1 MSETHSENSRRPSQ
15 FFAYFKF
22 LLFMFALLVILN
34 IAVYFRDF
42 YSGLLMSLGLAAYL
56 LVLVIYY
63 FYRRRKAINELVG
76 FAAHFSSAQ
85 TKLMEDFAFPYVILD
100 KDASILWG
108 NAAFIDIAG
117 EECVQDHEEIFDV
130 FPDFEDD
137 FLPKAGNINEAGLI
151 VNDRF
156 YRLDL
161 RFLFDKNDLDVYDMP
176 DISHYDLKK
185 LYAVSFFDETELREY
200 IHKYQDETLVTA
212 LLYLD
217 NYEETL
223 EMLDDIKRSIMMA
236 VVDRKLSQY
245 FGERDII
252 IRRFERDKY
261 IVMMRNKSLE
271 ELKDGKFTILQEMRN
286 LNVGNDMS
294 VTVSMGV
301 GMNQGSYIKNLESAR
316 IAIDLALGRGGDQA
330 VIKDGGSIQYFGG
343 KAMAMEKNTKVKA
356 RVKAHALYEFMS
368 VAERVVILGHRMPDA
383 DSVGASVGVFSA
395 ARSIGKKAYIVIDAE
410 TPSIKPIMNSFQAQ
424 PDHYAGVFINC
435 EAARNLVDANTLLV
449 IVDTSSTDI
458 ISCPELLNKT
468 KSIVILDHHR
478 ISSSLIQN
486 TVLSY
491 IEPYAS
497 STCEMTAE
505 ILQYFPENIKLRSIE
520 ADAMY
525 AGITVDTDNFIL
537 KTGVRTFEAA
547 AYLRRCGADAIR
559 VRKMMRDDISDY
571 LAREK
576 VIGNAELY
584 RDVYAI
590 SCNEDTDAEDPTVV
604 GAQAANS
611 LLNIKGV
618 KASFVLTEFNGT
630 VFISARSIDEVNVQI
645 IMERLGGGGHINIA
659 GAQMEN
665 VTVREA
671 EEKLK
676 DVLDLMIEGGDI

>member
-1 MSETHSENSRRPSQ
+1 MSENRSDNNRKTSQ
-15 FFAYFKF
+15 FYAYLKF
-22 LLFMFALLVILN
+22 LLLMFGLLIVLN
-34 IAVYFRDF
+34 VAVYLRDF

-56 LVLVIYY
+56 IVLFVYY
-63 FYRRRKAINELVG
+63 FYRRRKAINELID
-76 FAAHFSSAQ
+76 FAGHFSSVQ
-85 TKLMEDFAFPYVILD
+85 TKVMDDFAFPYVILD
-100 KDASILWG
+100 KDAMILWG
-108 NAAFIDIAG
+108 NKAFAELAG
-117 EECVQDHEEIFDV
+117 EECIKGHEDITEV
-130 FPDFEDD
+130 FPDFDVD
-137 FLPKAGNINEAGLI
+137 FLPKAGNINAADI
-151 VNDRF
+151 VIGTRF

-161 RFLFDKNDLDVYDMP
+161 RYVFDIDDPGAYDMP
-176 DISHYDLKK
+176 DISHYDIRK

-200 IHKYQDETLVTA
+200 IHKYEDETLVPA

-236 VVDRKLSQY
+236 VVDRKLNQY

-261 IVMMRNKSLE
+261 IVMMRNKSLD
-271 ELKDGKFTILQEMRN
+271 ELKEGKFTILQEMRN

-301 GMNQGSYIKNLESAR
+301 GMNQGSYIKNLEAAR

-330 VIKDGGSIQYFGG
+330 VIKDGGGIQYFGG
-343 KAMAMEKNTKVKA
+343 KTMAVEKNTKVKA

-368 VAERVVILGHRMPDA
+368 VAEKVVIMGHRMPDP
-383 DSVGASVGVFSA
+383 DSIGAAVGIFSA
-395 ARSIGKKAYIVIDAE
+395 ARTIGKKAYIVIDSE
-410 TPSIKPIMNSFQAQ
+410 SPSVKPIMNMFRSL
-424 PDHYAGVFINC
+424 PEHYSGLFINC
-435 EAARNLVDANTLLV
+435 DAARSMVDENTVLVV
-449 IVDTSSTDI
+449 VDTSSTDI
-458 ISCPELLNKT
+458 TACPELLNKT

-505 ILQYFPENIKLRSIE
+505 ILQYFPENVKIRNTE

-525 AGITVDTDNFIL
+525 AGIIVDTDNFIL

-547 AYLRRCGADAIR
+547 AYLRRSGADSIR

-584 RDVYAI
+584 RDSFAI
-590 SCNEDTDAEDPTVV
+590 SCSKDSNAEDPTVV

-618 KASFVLTEFNGT
+618 KASFVLTEYNGT

-645 IMERLGGGGHINIA
+645 IMEHLGGGGHINIA
-659 GAQMEN
+659 GAQIPG
-665 VTVREA
+665 VSVREA